1 MTAAIA
7 LPQPRLTADTALRSA
22 VALWLLVALIGQ
34 WAFFY
39 YIAAFYGAATL
50 SGDFESWAVLSKMG
64 ATAYVKGDTAG
75 NLTFGAHAM
84 AAGVVALGG
93 ALQLIPQIRTRFP
106 RFHRWNGRAFLV
118 IVLAL
123 SLSGFWLVWVRGS
136 APNQLNGIS
145 TTINGVLILSF
156 AALAWRTAVARRFA
170 VHRRWAIRLFLVSN
184 AQWFLRV
191 GVFGYFIVNMGL
203 GRKVGMGDPFLMFW
217 TFGCY
222 AVPLAVAEL
231 YMRARDRA
239 GPAFRA
245 TLAGALVA
253 LTLLM
258 GVGIAGFTMFS
269 IRLISG
275 APLAL
280 PG

>member
-7 LPQPRLTADTALRSA
+7 LPQPRLTADTALRGA

-39 YIAAFYGAATL
+39 YIAVFYGAATL
-50 SGDFESWAVLSKMG
+50 SGDFATWAVLSKMG
-64 ATAYVKGDTAG
+64 ATAYVEGDTVG

-93 ALQLIPQIRTRFP
+93 ALQLMPQVRSRFP
-106 RFHRWNGRAFLV
+106 RFHRWNGRLFLT
-118 IVLAL
+118 IVVAL

-136 APNQLNGIS
+136 APSRLNGFS
-145 TTINGVLILSF
+145 TTINGVLILTF
-156 AALAWRTAVARRFA
+156 AGLAWRTAVARRFA

-184 AQWFLRV
+184 AQWFLRI
-191 GVFGYFIVNMGL
+191 GVFGYFIINMGL
-203 GRKVGMGDPFLMFW
+203 GRKASMSDPFLQFW

-222 AVPLAVAEL
+222 AVPLAIAEL
-231 YMRARDRA
+231 YLRARDRG

-245 TLAGALVA
+245 TIAGGLVT

-258 GVGIAGFTMFS
+258 TVGILGFTMFS
-269 IRLISG
+269 LRLISG